1 MRLKMRD
8 LTVHIICFSPT
19 GTSRRIAEA
28 IARGMKPGEIIVHD
42 VTLLSNKQLE
52 IPERDFAIFAAP
64 VYGGKMAPLAKERM
78 EGIRGTGTPCAVVAV
93 YGNRSFEKAVV
104 DMDQFVKAQ
113 GFNTIAAG
121 AFVGEHSYST
131 SEHPIAAGRPDNSD
145 IEDCDHFGCKIAE
158 KMSQNRSQPDVMVLK
173 HAPDPDMSVQNFKN
187 FVASYQQSQAAHP
200 KKLIPQTDTNL
211 CTGCGSCI
219 TVCPTQAIGEDCL
232 TIEAL
237 RCIKCCACVKS
248 CTSGAR
254 TLASPFAPVLSANF
268 SIRKAP
274 VWVL

>member
-1 MRLKMRD
+1 MSGMN
-8 LTVHIICFSPT
+8 VHIICFSPT

-28 IARGMKPGEIIVHD
+28 IARGIKSGEIIIHD
-42 VTLLSNKQLE
+42 VTHLTNYQSE
-52 IPERDFAIFAAP
+52 IPAEDFVIFAAP

-78 EGIRGTGTPCAVVAV
+78 AGIRGNGTPCAVVAV
-93 YGNRSFEKAVV
+93 YGNRAFEKAVV
-104 DMDQFVKAQ
+104 DMDQLAKSQ
-113 GFNTIAAG
+113 GFNPIAAG

-131 SEHPIAAGRPDNSD
+131 PENPIAKGRPDSLD
-145 IEDCDHFGCKIAE
+145 LEDCDRFGCEIAH
-158 KMSQNRSQPDVMVLK
+158 KLSQNVSQPDVECVK
-173 HAPDPDMSVQNFKN
+173 NAPDSERSVQNFKN
-187 FVASYQQSQAAHP
+187 FVAHYQQSQAEHP
-200 KKLIPQTDTNL
+200 KKLIPETDPNL

-232 TIEAL
+232 SIEAS

-248 CTSGAR
+248 CPSGAR

-268 SIRKAP
+268 SMRKAP